1 MDDEQ
6 NIVAPD
12 IQNGV
17 IRQQVILLQAV
28 AVEAG
33 LLRFEPGLHGGAD
46 SLLLR
51 RIAQLEQQ
59 KLLGLHVCLRVI
71 EQAAVKIGRIQ
82 AVQALDHLHA
92 ALLQGAQVDARRD
105 GGGHILKGGRADRLL
120 PEAHHEEHDGKP
132 CAQPA
137 QQLKQ
142 DRFLFHLSHPPLLRG
157 CPARQGSD
165 WAAQ

>member
-1 MDDEQ
+1 MSSTMRTRYSGVPQAKNTRLHTTRAAFFSCFGSTKYRMRLTGRNTNGKTSVLNAIASPPYSAPRNACCTAAGVLMDDEQ

-82 AVQALDHLHA
+82 AVQAA
-92 ALLQGAQVDARRD
+92 
-105 GGGHILKGGRADRLL
+105 
-120 PEAHHEEHDGKP
+120 
-132 CAQPA
+132 
-137 QQLKQ
+137 
-142 DRFLFHLSHPPLLRG
+142 
-157 CPARQGSD
+157 
-165 WAAQ
+165 